1 MNDLGQ
7 LILSELRDIR
17 TVHSV
22 GAFPLGLG
30 WWILFA
36 VIIFIIAVNIYIA
49 YQKSIYRKSW
59 KFSLEKEIDDLS
71 KSLKKN
77 SSFKEVINY
86 INEILKRIAIHYYGR
101 NETAS
106 LQGENWL
113 KWLSARDP
121 EGFNWIKNGKMLVN
135 FPYMPEN
142 KISVHK
148 RDIIQILKAIKPW
161 LK

>member
-1 MNDLGQ
+1 MNDLQQ
-7 LILSELRDIR
+7 LLLSQLRDIR
-17 TVHSV
+17 TVHEVSP
-22 GAFPLGLG
+22 FPLGMG
-30 WWILFA
+30 WWILLLLTL
-36 VIIFIIAVNIYIA
+36 FIIAINIYLF
-49 YQKSIYRKSW
+49 YQRSLYRKSW
-59 KFSLEKEIDDLS
+59 KFALEKELDDLS

-77 SSFKEVINY
+77 SPFKEVISY

-106 LQGENWL
+106 LQGQNWL

-121 EGFNWIKNGKMLVN
+121 EGFNWVKKGEMLVN
-135 FPYMPEN
+135 YPYMPEN

-148 RDIIQILKAIKPW
+148 RDIVQILKAIKPW